1 MAELKDIPL
10 GSHKLEK
17 IRIIPSELV
26 KYSLTDSL
34 TSSPFCPG
42 GPGFPWKKS
51 ERNFHQNENR
61 STSFGSIQWE
71 GGKEG
76 WSSPTLFFINFRT
89 TLPVWNSGV
98 SLATKMPVFYFK
110 ISPFAAHSGSL
121 LAARNSRVQGVENYS
136 LFFFILTENWPG

>member
-1 MAELKDIPL
+1 MALSLSKLPGNPGFPCKARGRNGGGQWNDKYETGKSFCSSFSQYLSLKSAQKSSQKHQNQGEGLAELKDIPL

-61 STSFGSIQWE
+61 SSSFGSIKRGRE
-71 GGKEG
+71 GRMEL
-76 WSSPTLFFINFRT
+76 SNPI
-89 TLPVWNSGV
+89 
-98 SLATKMPVFYFK
+98 FY
-110 ISPFAAHSGSL
+110 
-121 LAARNSRVQGVENYS
+121 
-136 LFFFILTENWPG
+136 